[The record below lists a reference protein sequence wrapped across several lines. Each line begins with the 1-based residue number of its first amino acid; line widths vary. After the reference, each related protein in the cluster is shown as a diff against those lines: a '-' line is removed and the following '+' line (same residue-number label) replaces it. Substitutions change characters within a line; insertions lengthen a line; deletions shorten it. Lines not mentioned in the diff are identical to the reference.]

1 MFCVSVNNAS
11 FITMGRF
18 DFMVHY
24 THLVLIP
31 PHCSVVIL
39 AFVKSEGKVTSK
51 KSNDAAKDETSG
63 LLSDQT
69 DSLEGSL
76 RDRVVR

>member
-1 MFCVSVNNAS
+1 
-11 FITMGRF
+11 MGRF
-18 DFMVHY
+18 DFMVRY

-31 PHCSVVIL
+31 PPPPPPPHCSVIVL
-39 AFVKSEGKVTSK
+39 AFVKSEGKVTSR
-51 KSNDAAKDETSG
+51 KSKDTVKDETSA

-69 DSLEGSL
+69 NSLEGSL